1 MTKKFAG
8 WRVSSYSEA
17 GGHCVE
23 VGRSTSG
30 TIGVRD
36 STLHGRGPTLE
47 FTRAE
52 WAALLNSMQATR

>member
-1 MTKKFAG
+1 MIKEFAG

-23 VGRSTSG
+23 VGRSDTG
-30 TIGVRD
+30 TIAVRD
-36 STLHGRGPTLE
+36 STLHGRGPILE

-52 WAALLNSMQATR
+52 WAALLNSARSSR

>member
-1 MTKKFAG
+1 MTKKFGA

-23 VGRSTSG
+23 AGRCTSG

-36 STLHGRGPTLE
+36 STQQGKGAIIE
-47 FTRAE
+47 FTRSE
-52 WAALLNSMQATR
+52 WSVLLNAIRAK